1 LLNDENFIINCI
13 ISNNKIIQF
22 FPNNNLYLLIHNLQ
36 HNFNIDDIILNELF
50 LNNIDYISK
59 ISHFDDIL
67 SFILKY
73 HFQIFI
79 ENYKKFIHHIVNNL
93 EYIQLCQEHN
103 IHIFNIDEVTNF
115 NEYNFE
121 DIKKEYEMI
130 YSNKII
136 LWYR

>member
-1 LLNDENFIINCI
+1 MLNDENFIINCI

-73 HFQIFI
+73 HFQIFF

-93 EYIQLCQEHN
+93 EYIQLCIEYN

-121 DIKKEYEMI
+121 DIKKEYEIM
-130 YSNKII
+130 YFNKII